1 MWQINEPYYSER
13 AKLKMLKSATTEQL
27 IEFLLMITGSV
38 KR

>member
-1 MWQINEPYYSER
+1 MWQIYEPYYSER
-13 AKLKMLKSATTEQL
+13 TKLKLLKSASTEQL